1 MVLAHIHQ
9 YYHNIIKALAS
20 RSLSCILTKHTR
32 NCLCWLSLV
41 HPRSL
46 DGIAVGRVILGVG
59 SPVEQAG
66 VDQKNLNSFVNPGRV
81 ILGGGSP
88 VEAGVDQKKFGN
100 PRA

>member
-1 MVLAHIHQ
+1 MSV
-9 YYHNIIKALAS
+9 
-20 RSLSCILTKHTR
+20 
-32 NCLCWLSLV
+32 
-41 HPRSL
+41 
-46 DGIAVGRVILGVG
+46 DEIAVGKVNLGGG

-66 VDQKNLNSFVNPGRV
+66 VDQKNLNSFVNPGTV

>member
-1 MVLAHIHQ
+1 MSV
-9 YYHNIIKALAS
+9 
-20 RSLSCILTKHTR
+20 
-32 NCLCWLSLV
+32 
-41 HPRSL
+41 
-46 DGIAVGRVILGVG
+46 DEIAVGKVNLGGG

-66 VDQKNLNSFVNPGRV
+66 VDQKNLTSFVNPGTV

>member
-1 MVLAHIHQ
+1 M
-9 YYHNIIKALAS
+9 
-20 RSLSCILTKHTR
+20 SLLFQ
-32 NCLCWLSLV
+32 
-41 HPRSL
+41 PRSV
-46 DGIAVGRVILGVG
+46 DEIAGGGG

-66 VDQKNLNSFVNPGRV
+66 VDHKNLNSFVNPGTV

>member
-1 MVLAHIHQ
+1 M
-9 YYHNIIKALAS
+9 
-20 RSLSCILTKHTR
+20 SCILTKYTG

-41 HPRSL
+41 HPRSV
-46 DGIAVGRVILGVG
+46 DDIAGGKVILGGG

-88 VEAGVDQKKFGN
+88 VEAGVDWKKFGN

>member
-1 MVLAHIHQ
+1 MPLAVIGGGMMVL
-9 YYHNIIKALAS
+9 
-20 RSLSCILTKHTR
+20 
-32 NCLCWLSLV
+32 
-41 HPRSL
+41 
-46 DGIAVGRVILGVG
+46 GGG

-66 VDQKNLNSFVNPGRV
+66 VDQKKLNSFANPGRV